1 MTIPRLHFAHLPTP
15 IEPMPRL
22 SAALGGL
29 QLFIKRDDQTGLAL
43 GGNKTRKLEFLVAE
57 ALAQGARTL
66 VTAGA
71 WQSNHCRQTAAAAA
85 RFGLDCTLVLAGETP
100 REATGNLLLDHLLGA
115 SLVPVADRA
124 DRDRVLQ
131 ETCTALAAQGRAPYL
146 IPVGGSNPTGAL
158 GYCFALGE
166 ALSQTPLQD
175 QPQARLQP
183 SPPPPGEDQERA
195 GVLGSVQV
203 PPQPQPQS
211 LGSLASMGSDPGGT
225 FDWMVFCTSSGG
237 THAGLVLGQ
246 RVFGYQGQVLGISND
261 HPAAWVQREVAALAS
276 AASEKLGPRI
286 DFTPAD
292 VRVNDDYCAAGY
304 GVVTDA
310 EREAISLFARHEG
323 ILLDPVYT
331 GRAGAGLIDLIRKGF
346 FDKTARVLFWH
357 TGGQAALFA
366 ADYQSCL
373 W

>member
-1 MTIPRLHFAHLPTP
+1 MNIPRLRFAHLPTP
-15 IEPMPRL
+15 IEHLPRL
-22 SAALGGL
+22 SAALGGP

-57 ALAQGARTL
+57 ALAQGTRTL

-85 RFGLDCTLVLAGETP
+85 RFGLDCTLVLAGEVP

-115 SLVPVADRA
+115 SIVPVADRA

-146 IPVGGSNPTGAL
+146 IPVGGSSPTGAL

-166 ALSQTPLQD
+166 ALSQTPLQ
-175 QPQARLQP
+175 
-183 SPPPPGEDQERA
+183 
-195 GVLGSVQV
+195 
-203 PPQPQPQS
+203 PQP
-211 LGSLASMGSDPGGT
+211 LLHSLASPASKGLDKGET
-225 FDWMVFCTSSGG
+225 FDWMVFCTSSSG

-246 RVFGYQGQVLGISND
+246 RVFGYRGQVLGISND

-286 DFTPAD
+286 EFTPAD
-292 VRVNDDYCAAGY
+292 VLVNDDYCAAGY
-304 GVVTDA
+304 GVLTDA
-310 EREAISLFARHEG
+310 EREAIRLFARHEG

-331 GRAGAGLIDLIRKGF
+331 GSAAAGLIDLIRQGF

-357 TGGQAALFA
+357 TGGQVALFA
-366 ADYQSCL
+366 ADYQNFL
-373 W
+373 LDK